1 MSIYKYYVQVGHFF
15 FGFIGSHHTFLYLF
29 ASYNLVKM
37 EKKQNILSLQYWDPG
52 WLHAKKKKIY
62 TITKRCLKITH
73 NLVKL
78 HHLDIFSHQWINY
91 TYCKISLQTRRTN
104 NVALIFCFQRKK
116 YEIFF
121 GVLLICDQNYTYKF
135 EVNRNLWKF
144 SVFLFLKR

>member
-1 MSIYKYYVQVGHFF
+1 MGGFTFF
-15 FGFIGSHHTFLYLF
+15 FLVYWI
-29 ASYNLVKM
+29 ASYIFVFVCIIQSCQNG
-37 EKKQNILSLQYWDPG
+37 KKTKHIITTYWDPG

-78 HHLDIFSHQWINY
+78 IHHLDIFNHQLINY

-116 YEIFF
+116 LRNIFWCIFNLPPKLHLQSLKSIEIYE
-121 GVLLICDQNYTYKF
+121 
-135 EVNRNLWKF
+135 NLVC
-144 SVFLFLKR
+144 SLKKKKN